1 MTSKIKDNE
10 LFTVS
15 KQWLLSV
22 GVSEEDIVSVK
33 NRYSKTVYHLT
44 EYTIMEEL
52 SEVVRDICIE
62 DEEVIPEDKVF
73 VDFDVI
79 EKIMSEIN
87 FDILHTSYNTDINL
101 NKDIHY
107 ELKRSLAIKKSKT
120 FENFRELAK
129 LLEEALKG
137 DEDGEDD

>member
-33 NRYSKTVYHLT
+33 NRYSKTVCHLT

-73 VDFDVI
+73 VDLDVI

-101 NKDIHY
+101 NADIHY

-137 DEDGEDD
+137 E

>member
-137 DEDGEDD
+137 E